1 MTVVKLHNTGIWE
14 EASVGMQQLCTNK
27 LSVRFLLMVYQII
40 WTACLQYYHLHIH
53 DCTSGLHPLCSFTF
67 PLSIS
72 FSLCDFADGYDI
84 ILINFYADW
93 CRFSQQL
100 KPIFEKAAETMA
112 AEHSVRY
119 CNILQTAYSQ
129 SCDYHVTVSIFM
141 CMCYIVLIQQ
151 GGQGPSVMFGRVN
164 CEAESECNYLQNV
177 QTLCVVVFH

>member
-1 MTVVKLHNTGIWE
+1 MCNG
-14 EASVGMQQLCTNK
+14 QR
-27 LSVRFLLMVYQII
+27 VREGK
-40 WTACLQYYHLHIH
+40 IH
-53 DCTSGLHPLCSFTF
+53 DSGETAQQRNLGGSLSRNVAIMHKQTFSQVFIDGLPNNLDCLSAVFPFTYICTSGLHPLRSFTF

-129 SCDYHVTVSIFM
+129 SCDYHVTVSIFT
-141 CMCYIVLIQQ
+141 CMCYIVL
-151 GGQGPSVMFGRVN
+151 M
-164 CEAESECNYLQNV
+164 
-177 QTLCVVVFH
+177 